1 MCPRLP
7 NGDRPQGELELR
19 VKYCGAFADF
29 LGDVVSAYTIKP
41 LKGTSASFK
50 FVKPSTAG

>member
-1 MCPRLP
+1 MDHAFRRRLLQKKR
-7 NGDRPQGELELR
+7 DRPQDD
-19 VKYCGAFADF
+19 CD

-41 LKGTSASFK
+41 LKGTSTSFK